1 MEKSLH
7 FLDWLVWNFYWYY
20 INELVDKYSSW
31 LVLRSTDYLFNLKM
45 NIALGPQKEQSLAFI
60 DS

>member
-20 INELVDKYSSW
+20 INELVDKHYTAVD
-31 LVLRSTDYLFNLKM
+31 LY
-45 NIALGPQKEQSLAFI
+45 
-60 DS
+60 